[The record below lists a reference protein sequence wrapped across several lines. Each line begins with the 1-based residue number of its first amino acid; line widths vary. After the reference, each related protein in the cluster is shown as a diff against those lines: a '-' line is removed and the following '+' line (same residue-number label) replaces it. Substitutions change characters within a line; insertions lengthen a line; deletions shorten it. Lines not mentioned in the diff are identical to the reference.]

1 MPDNSIP
8 RYQAQ
13 MALWSIFSSPLL
25 MSNELYNM
33 PPGTKEILQDRE
45 VIAVDQ
51 DPLGKMGYPIFV
63 NTSNVRVWIKELSP
77 EGVKARWATV
87 LQNFL
92 TENVTLKIDATKIP
106 GWNSGTRLLDGL
118 KYFVTHLSLPCI

>member
-1 MPDNSIP
+1 MSDNSIP

-25 MSNELYNM
+25 VSNDLYNM
-33 PPGTKEILQDRE
+33 PPGTKEILQNRE

-87 LQNFL
+87 LRNFL
-92 TENVTLKIDATKIP
+92 TENVTLKI
-106 GWNSGTRLLDGL
+106 
-118 KYFVTHLSLPCI
+118 